1 MEVLIFKRKTKSELS
16 NRLMKVDMDAQTALK
31 ELYRYF
37 LGEDFVVMDIGSVD
51 QVNYMIVFWIER
63 LYKSKKDRKLFRR
76 RESESETYERLDKVA
91 GNKKTSI
98 DAQTAL
104 YELLYYFI
112 GNVMFVETETQ
123 EEINYNIVYIIE
135 RMYKGKR
142 K

>member
-1 MEVLIFKRKTKSELS
+1 MGLFKRKVETELS

-63 LYKSKKDRKLFRR
+63 LYKSKKDKKLFKR

-91 GNKKTSI
+91 GNKKASM

>member
-1 MEVLIFKRKTKSELS
+1 MGLFKRKVETILS

-37 LGEDFVVMDIGSVD
+37 LGEDFVVMDTGSAE
-51 QVNYMIVFWIER
+51 QVNYMTVFWIER
-63 LYKSKKDRKLFRR
+63 LYESKKDKKLFMR

-91 GNKKTSI
+91 RNKKTSM

-112 GNVMFVETETQ
+112 GNVMFVEIETQ
-123 EEINYNIVYIIE
+123 EELNYNIVYIIE
-135 RMYKGKR
+135 KMYKGKR